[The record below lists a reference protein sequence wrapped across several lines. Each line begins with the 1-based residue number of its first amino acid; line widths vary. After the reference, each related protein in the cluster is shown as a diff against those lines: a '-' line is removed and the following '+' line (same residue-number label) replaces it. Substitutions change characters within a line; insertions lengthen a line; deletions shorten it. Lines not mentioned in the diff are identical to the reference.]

1 MSTNVIGNLSSN
13 SVWVRV
19 RLLFSII
26 FLLSMLFSF
35 KLYAQTPT
43 KITGVIKDAIGVTLP
58 GVTVKVKGAQNT
70 TQSDL
75 NGAFTISVQDKS
87 ATLVFTYVGFAT
99 NEVKVGDKSTLNIV
113 LQESVNDL
121 NEVVV
126 TGYGQTAQRKNLTGS
141 QSSVTEKDIEERQPV
156 TLFDALQGQASGVSV
171 VNDNGDPFGQ
181 GTIQIRGASSV
192 NATGVGPLYVIDG
205 IISED
210 ANFVSPQDIA
220 SIEILKDVASASI
233 YGARGANGV
242 ILITTKRGKEGK
254 PTLGLQYTYT
264 LGELSHKIRTTSADD
279 LRYYRRVRGGD
290 TGFGGNVDSVN
301 PYLNADNDF
310 QDLLFRTS
318 KKQIVNL
325 SLSGGQKGMTYYA
338 GLNYLD
344 NQALI
349 INSYAKR
356 IQSKINVTFELS
368 PKLTISNNLGF
379 AYQTGNVINIGNSAK
394 QVFERNPWTSLYAPD
409 GSLSTYSE
417 SKRNPVAYALLDKNV
432 DNDYLTQ
439 FNTQLKYKIYKD
451 LTFTTQLNA
460 QVSNDN
466 NREVT
471 PGYLNSSST
480 NISIGTGSTERKVY
494 WETQGFFNYNKTI
507 NEDHVISG
515 VLGLTA
521 DRRRKD
527 TYEFR
532 ATDLLSDE
540 IFTSNIGTLDPL
552 KTGTSATA
560 NSNASIFS
568 RLSYSYKG
576 KYIVQGSV
584 RRDGSSR
591 FGENNKYGNF
601 FSGSALWR
609 FSEEKFMNF
618 ANGVLDDG
626 KLRFSIG
633 SAGNDAI
640 GDYLSYTVMNFGGN
654 YYNGYLGAAEN
665 STLGNSL
672 IKWETS
678 TSSNFGLDLTFLKGR
693 LSFTAEYYDKTT
705 KNLLY
710 SAELSKETGKSQVA
724 INLGTI
730 QNKGLEFTVLGSP
743 VANKD
748 FGWNIN
754 ANITFPQGKIKKL
767 ADGTSFI
774 TGSKWLVQEGG
785 KIGDFYLLINKG
797 VYQYDV
803 SNAYTPDNQKLMPV
817 DVVVSDDKKTVVSVG
832 GYTLNGQPYTG
843 TITKKYYN
851 GVLLQG
857 GDTEWQDT
865 DNNGSIDDEDKVI
878 AGNGLPKYY
887 FGFGN
892 TFRYKKISID
902 FLFNA
907 QFGNDIYNTVAN
919 SQNSLGSTYTPPI
932 WDAATTSWSRQ
943 GDITKFPNAV
953 MKDTRGSIRAG
964 YNSMYL
970 EDGSFIRLASARF
983 TYALDSKVIK
993 KVGIKGANV
1002 YVYGQNLVTWTNYS
1016 WYDPEFSTSNQLQ
1029 PGNDTGRYPKVREFG
1044 LGLNITL

>member
-1 MSTNVIGNLSSN
+1 MNINVFKHLLSKTTGG
-13 SVWVRV
+13 RV
-19 RLLFSII
+19 RWLLSFI
-26 FLLSMLFSF
+26 FLLSMTRV
-35 KLYAQTPT
+35 YAQTP
-43 KITGVIKDAIGVTLP
+43 IQVTGVVKDASGVTLP
-58 GVTVKVKGAQNT
+58 GVTVKVKGAT
-70 TQSDL
+70 SITQTDL
-75 NGAFTISVQDKS
+75 NGAFSIPVKDKAAVLS
-87 ATLVFTYVGFAT
+87 FNYVGFAT
-99 NEVKVGDKSTLNIV
+99 KEVKLGDKSTISVV
-113 LQESVNDL
+113 LEESVNDL

-126 TGYGQTAQRKNLTGS
+126 IGYGQTAKKRDLTGS
-141 QSSVTEKDIEERQPV
+141 QSSVSQKDIEERQPV

-181 GTIQIRGASSV
+181 GTIQIRGASSI

-205 IISED
+205 IISENG
-210 ANFVSPQDIA
+210 NFVNPQDIA

-242 ILITTKRGKEGK
+242 ILITTKRGVAGK
-254 PTLGLQYTYT
+254 PVVGLQYTYT
-264 LGELSHKIRTTSADD
+264 LGEISHKLRTTSADE
-279 LRYYRRVRGGD
+279 LRYFRRVRGGD

-310 QDLLFRTS
+310 QELLFRTS
-318 KKQIVNL
+318 KKHIVNL
-325 SLSGGQKGMTYYA
+325 SLSGGQKGITYYA

-368 PKLTISNNLGF
+368 PKLTISNNLAF
-379 AYQTGNVINIGNSAK
+379 AYQTGNIINVGNSAK

-409 GSLSTYSE
+409 GSLNNYSE

-460 QVSNDN
+460 QVNNEN

-471 PGYLNSSST
+471 PGYLNNT
-480 NISIGTGSTERKVY
+480 NTSVGLGSVDRKVY
-494 WETQGFFNYNKTI
+494 WEAQGFFNYNKTI
-507 NEDHVISG
+507 NKDHVISG

-521 DRRRKD
+521 DRRRRD
-527 TYEFR
+527 SYDIR
-532 ATDLLSDE
+532 VTDLLSDD
-540 IFTSNIGTLDPL
+540 IFTSNIGIIDPL

-591 FGENNKYGNF
+591 FGEDNKYGNF

-609 FSEEKFMNF
+609 FSEEKFMSF
-618 ANGVLDDG
+618 AKSFLDDG

-640 GDYLSYTVMNFGGN
+640 GDYLSYTVMNFGEN
-654 YYNGYLGAAEN
+654 YYNGYLGAAE
-665 STLGNSL
+665 SSVLGNSL

-678 TSSNFGLDLTFLKGR
+678 TSKNFGLDLTFLKGR
-693 LSFTAEYYDKTT
+693 LSFTAEYYDKIT
-705 KNLLY
+705 KDLLY
-710 SAELSKETGKSQVA
+710 SAELAKESGKSQVA

-748 FGWNIN
+748 FGWDVN
-754 ANITFPQGKIKKL
+754 ANITFPQGNIKKL

-774 TGSKWLVQEGG
+774 TGNKWLVQEGG

-803 SNAYTPDNQKLMPV
+803 SNAYTPDNQRLTPV
-817 DVVVSDDKKTVVSVG
+817 NVVPSADGKTVASFD

-843 TITKKYYN
+843 TVTNKYYN

-865 DNNGSIDDEDKVI
+865 NNDGSIDDDDKVI

-892 TFRYKKISID
+892 TFRYKKFSLN

-907 QFGNDIYNTVAN
+907 QFGNDIYNAVAN
-919 SQNSLGSTYTPPI
+919 SQNKHSSTYTPPI
-932 WDAATTSWSRQ
+932 WDAALTSWSRQ
-943 GDITKFPNAV
+943 GDITKYPMASR
-953 MKDTRGSIRAG
+953 KDTRGSVRDG
-964 YNSMYL
+964 YNSLYL
-970 EDGSFIRLASARF
+970 EDGSFIRLTSARF
-983 TYALDSKVIK
+983 TYAVDPKVTK

-1002 YVYGQNLVTWTNYS
+1002 YLYGQNLVTWTNYS
-1016 WYDPEFSTSNQLQ
+1016 WYDPEFSTNNQLQ
-1029 PGNDTGRYPKVREFG
+1029 PGNDTGKYPKVREFG